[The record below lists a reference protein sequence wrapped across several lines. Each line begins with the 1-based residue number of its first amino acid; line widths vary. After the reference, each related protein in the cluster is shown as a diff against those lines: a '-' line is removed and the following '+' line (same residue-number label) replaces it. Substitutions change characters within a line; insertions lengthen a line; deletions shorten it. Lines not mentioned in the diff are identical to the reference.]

1 MMPTSSHLKSPPPVD
16 AEARQRAL
24 VEKCE
29 ALGIPVTAQRRA
41 VLAAVLAL
49 DSHPTADEVFDH
61 LVGEGAEVSRATVY
75 RTLDSLVE
83 LGLVAKTC
91 HPGRG
96 VRFDRVNTAHHH
108 LVCLQCNAMV
118 DFVDDALDGLR
129 VPDLGSL
136 GFQVTDYRVQVR
148 GLCQACQSSST
159 NDHPSRS

>member
-1 MMPTSSHLKSPPPVD
+1 MMTSPPHLKSPPPVD
-16 AEARQRAL
+16 AEARQTAL

-29 ALGIPVTAQRRA
+29 SLGIPVTSQRRA
-41 VLAAVLAL
+41 VLAAVMAL
-49 DSHPTADEVFDH
+49 DTHPTADEVFEH
-61 LVGEGAEVSRATVY
+61 LARDGAEVSRATVY

-96 VRFDRVNTAHHH
+96 VRFDRVNTPHHH
-108 LVCLQCNAMV
+108 LVCLRCNAMV

-129 VPDLGSL
+129 VPDLASL

-148 GLCQACQSSST
+148 GLCQSCQSSDT
-159 NDHPSRS
+159 KP